1 MARFIFSFF
10 FLFFP
15 FLFLF
20 LFLFL
25 SFSSSLFF
33 NLPVSHAM
41 AAEACIPDGEVQ
53 FVCGTTNPEDLYRI
67 PDTPWVIASGRVSDV
82 EGPIYAVN
90 INDHSSREIFP
101 EGAAAPRHDVAT
113 YGDCPGPNT
122 VFQPHGLTLREGAG
136 GIHTLYVVGHGSRE
150 AIEVF
155 DLDVRGSVPL
165 LQWIGCIPA
174 PRGTA
179 RINSIT
185 ALPNDYLAATNFD
198 TSGGELWEW
207 HPSTGWIEVPGSQMP
222 GPNGLVSSADGR
234 WLYIGG
240 WSDQALVRLSRSQS
254 PVQIRAVPVGF
265 NVDNVRWGNDG
276 TIIVAGHVTRCA
288 DGGNCELSAARVAR
302 VNPTSFAVQQLVDFK
317 GNDFFR
323 LGTVAIEVENEI
335 WVGGIRGSLGIA
347 RFPKQPRQ

>member
-1 MARFIFSFF
+1 MSRFNFF
-10 FLFFP
+10 F
-15 FLFLF
+15 
-20 LFLFL
+20 
-25 SFSSSLFF
+25 SLLLILLGLNVF
-33 NLPVSHAM
+33 
-41 AAEACIPDGEVQ
+41 AAEACVPDGEVQ

-67 PDTPWVIASGRVSDV
+67 PDTTWVIASGRISDV

-90 INDHSSREIFP
+90 TRDYGSIEIFP
-101 EGAAAPRHDVAT
+101 ESAIAPRHDTVT
-113 YGDCPGPNT
+113 YGDCPGPNSI
-122 VFQPHGLTLREGAG
+122 FQPHGLTLREGEG
-136 GIHTLYVVGHGSRE
+136 GMHTLYVVGHGVRE

-155 DLDVRGSVPL
+155 NLDVRGSNPL

-174 PRGTA
+174 PQGTA

-185 ALPNDYLAATNFD
+185 ALPNGYLAATNFD

-222 GPNGLVSSADGR
+222 GPNGLVSSADGQ

-240 WSDQALVRLSRSQS
+240 WSDQALVRLSRMQS
-254 PVQIRAVPVGF
+254 PVQIEVIPVGF

-276 TIIVAGHVTRCA
+276 TILVAGHVTRCA
-288 DGGNCELSAARVAR
+288 EGDDCDLSVARVAK
-302 VNPTSFAVQQLVDFK
+302 VNPISLDVQQLVDFK

-347 RFPKQPRQ
+347 RFPK